1 MCKVDAQE
9 MLHGE
14 MEAQETKDLGEES
27 PQPPRC
33 EVECHICEDGSARG
47 REPSDTVK
55 NGLSGWRLALAAAV
69 SFLLPLGLGLVG
81 ATLAGNGANRRF
93 VGVCIGLGVGAVMA
107 VIFARV
113 FAKKLEKKAHM

>member
-14 MEAQETKDLGEES
+14 METQETGDLGKES

-33 EVECHICEDGSARG
+33 EAECHVCEDGSARS
-47 REPSDTVK
+47 RESSDTVK
-55 NGLSGWRLALAAAV
+55 SGLSGWRLALAAAV

-81 ATLAGNGANRRF
+81 AGLAGNGADRRF
-93 VGVCIGLGVGAVMA
+93 VGVCVGLGVGVVMA

>member
-1 MCKVDAQE
+1 MCKAKDQE

-14 MEAQETKDLGEES
+14 METQETEVLGKES
-27 PQPPRC
+27 PQLPRC
-33 EVECHICEDGSARG
+33 EDECPICEDGSTRG

-55 NGLSGWRLALAAAV
+55 GGLNGWGLALAAAV

-93 VGVCIGLGVGAVMA
+93 VGVCVGLGVGVVMA

>member
-14 MEAQETKDLGEES
+14 METQETGDLGKES

-33 EVECHICEDGSARG
+33 EAECHICEDGSAR
-47 REPSDTVK
+47 EPSDTVK
-55 NGLSGWRLALAAAV
+55 SGLSGWRLALAAAM
-69 SFLLPLGLGLVG
+69 SFLLPLGLGLTG

-93 VGVCIGLGVGAVMA
+93 VGVCVGLGVGVAMA